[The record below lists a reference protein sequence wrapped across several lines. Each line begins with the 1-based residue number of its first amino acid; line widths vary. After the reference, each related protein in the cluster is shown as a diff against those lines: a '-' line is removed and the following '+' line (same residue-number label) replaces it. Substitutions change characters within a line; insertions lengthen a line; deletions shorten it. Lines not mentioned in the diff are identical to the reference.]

1 MVSEMAGVSCYIRKI
16 ECTRANGLMM
26 LGRVGALRDIKMAI
40 NTRVSSKMVRHMAKE
55 CTHGQMG
62 RYMTVNGKME

>member
-16 ECTRANGLMM
+16 ECTRASGSMM
-26 LGRVGALRDIKMAI
+26 LGRAGASRDIKMAI

-55 CTHGQMG
+55 CIHGRMG
-62 RYMTVNGKME
+62 RYMTVSGKME